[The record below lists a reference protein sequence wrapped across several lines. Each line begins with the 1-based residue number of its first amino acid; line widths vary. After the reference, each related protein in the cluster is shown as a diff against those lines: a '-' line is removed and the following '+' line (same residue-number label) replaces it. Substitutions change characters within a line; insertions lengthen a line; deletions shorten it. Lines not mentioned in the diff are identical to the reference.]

1 MEGELFVNREFEL
14 HLIDEALQ
22 TLQDRQRLLR
32 TPVVELCGVRGIGKT
47 ALLRQV
53 QQRCQATDV
62 PFIWAEAGRG
72 ESLLERQIVEQVQRY
87 RVNLSRAEMDSSEM
101 LGPGLQRAVEALRLL
116 AQRGRA
122 VLLVDAVDAGNERQ
136 VRWLETLLRE
146 LLKEYT
152 LFVVLASPR
161 LVSFERERSVAR
173 KVTVLELGPLDRPS
187 CDVYLQKVG
196 LPLDAEVRELI
207 FSWTRGYPLAMEVLT
222 EAIRGGL
229 DPRQPADRLQLLQLL
244 IERVVRQGVL
254 HKLPAEERSAYE
266 RLLRL
271 LSVPRRFNLL
281 MLQEL
286 IEQFA
291 PEWARESPLAYFFLP
306 RELNDRTEVVRW
318 HLDRAGYAVE
328 GPVRWLFLLAL
339 QIEQPEQFALLH
351 RWLATFN
358 QRLAG
363 RVNGS
368 DRIRY
373 LREWLYHSAFS
384 LESAALAEGIRE
396 LLATLSWETAE
407 ARVQFVEEVR
417 QDQELLEAL
426 GQHAQDML
434 TGLQALEH

>member
-1 MEGELFVNREFEL
+1 MEGELFVNREVEL
-14 HLIDEALQ
+14 HLIEEALQ

-53 QQRCQATDV
+53 QQRCQAADV
-62 PFIWAEAGRG
+62 PFIWAEAGLG
-72 ESLLERQIVEQVQRY
+72 ESLLAHQIVEQVQRY
-87 RVNLSRAEMDSSEM
+87 RVELGRAEGESMEPLD
-101 LGPGLQRAVEALRLL
+101 PGLWRAVEALRML

-122 VLLVDAVDAGNERQ
+122 VLLVDAVEAGNERQ
-136 VRWLETLLRE
+136 VRWLEALLRE
-146 LLKEYT
+146 LLKEYS

-161 LVSFERERSVAR
+161 LVSFEQERSVAR
-173 KVTVLELGPLDRPS
+173 KITVLELGPLDRPS

-196 LPLDAEVRELI
+196 LPLEAEVRELI

-244 IERVVRQGVL
+244 TERVIRQEIL
-254 HKLPAEERSAYE
+254 KKLSPEKRSSYE
-266 RLLRL
+266 GLLRL

-281 MLQEL
+281 LLQEL

-306 RELNDRTEVVRW
+306 RELSDRTDVVRW

-328 GPVRWLFLLAL
+328 RPVRWLFLLSL
-339 QIEQPEQFALLH
+339 QVEQPEQFTTLH
-351 RWLATFN
+351 RWLAAFN

-373 LREWLYHSAFS
+373 LREWLYHSAFC
-384 LESAALAEGIRE
+384 LEPAALVQGIEE
-396 LLATLSWETAE
+396 LLATLPWETAE

-417 QDQELLEAL
+417 QDQELQEVL
-426 GQHAQDML
+426 GEHAQRLL

>member
-14 HLIDEALQ
+14 HLIEEALQ

-53 QQRCQATDV
+53 QRRCQTADV
-62 PFIWAEAGRG
+62 PFIWAEAGLG
-72 ESLLERQIVEQVQRY
+72 ESLLEHQIVEQVQRY
-87 RVNLSRAEMDSSEM
+87 RVEVGGTEGEGAEPLD
-101 LGPGLQRAVEALRLL
+101 PGLRRAVEALRIL
-116 AQRGRA
+116 ARRGRA
-122 VLLVDAVDAGNERQ
+122 VLLVDAVEASNERQ
-136 VRWLETLLRE
+136 VRWLEVLLRE
-146 LLKEYT
+146 LLMEYS

-173 KVTVLELGPLDRPS
+173 KITVLELGPLDRPS

-196 LPLDAEVRELI
+196 LPLEAEVRELI

-244 IERVVRQGVL
+244 TERVIRQEIL
-254 HKLPAEERSAYE
+254 RKLSPEKRSFYE
-266 RLLRL
+266 GLLRL

-281 MLQEL
+281 LLQEL

-306 RELNDRTEVVRW
+306 RELSDRTEVVRW

-328 GPVRWLFLLAL
+328 GPVRWLFLLSL
-339 QIEQPEQFALLH
+339 QIEQPEQFTTLH
-351 RWLATFN
+351 RWLAAFN
-358 QRLAG
+358 QRLAR

-373 LREWLYHSAFS
+373 LREWLYHSAFC
-384 LESAALAEGIRE
+384 LESAALGQGIEE

-417 QDQELLEAL
+417 QDQELQEVL
-426 GQHAQDML
+426 GEHAQRLL